1 MFSGIVEEV
10 GTILERTD
18 ADGGVRLTIGCALVL
33 DDLAPG
39 ASVAVDG
46 VCQTVVS
53 HGGGGFAVQ
62 AGGAT
67 LDKTTL
73 GALRVGDRVN
83 LERALAVGSRLH
95 GHFVQGHVNATGT
108 VRAWQPF
115 SAEPGT
121 ETDARTH
128 AAASPDHDDGGGT
141 WRFEVD
147 IPDHLR
153 RYVAQEGSLA
163 VNGVSLTVAE
173 LSGSRV
179 AFSIIP
185 YTAHHTALRDRMPGA
200 SVNLEVDM
208 IAKYLESLH
217 IHAPP
222 APGSA
227 GEPKANPSPVACGV
241 AAATAELA
249 AGGMII
255 VTDHAARE
263 NEGDLVIAAEHV
275 TPAAVNFMVTH
286 ARGMVCV
293 PLTAERAARA
303 RPAADGAGQQ
313 RPAPHRLHRVGRLP
327 ARHHHR
333 HLGRRPRRHHRRA
346 RRCRRRRRRFRPPRP
361 HVPDRRRPGRRA
373 RAARPHRGRHRV
385 DAAGGLPAGGGD
397 LRNHGRRRQHGRR
410 CRTAGAGARPRLAG
424 GQRGTGSGGSR
435 LMQLIEGTYEG
446 AGRRFALVAS
456 RTNELIT
463 SRLVEGAGD
472 CLRRHGVADDDIT
485 VVWVPGAFEIPLAAR
500 RVAEQGRFDAVVC
513 LGAVIQGA
521 TDHHEYVAGNA
532 AAGIAR
538 ESAAADVPMTFG
550 IITAASVEHAIQR
563 AGAKQGNLGWNAAL
577 AALEMSNVL
586 RRIDELAE
594 QKEEPREEA

>member
-53 HGGGGFAVQ
+53 HGDGGFAVQ

-128 AAASPDHDDGGGT
+128 AAASRDHDDGGGT
-141 WRFEVD
+141 WRFEID

-173 LSGSRV
+173 LTGSRV

-293 PLTAERAARA
+293 PLTAERAAALDLPPMAQDNSALHSTAFTVSVDYRHGTTTGISAADRTATIVALADADAGAGDFA
-303 RPAADGAGQQ
+303 RPGHMFPIVADPGGVHARPGHTEAAIELMRLAGCRPVAVICEIMAADGSMAGD
-313 RPAPHRLHRVGRLP
+313 AELLE
-327 ARHHHR
+327 
-333 HLGRRPRRHHRRA
+333 L
-346 RRCRRRRRRFRPPRP
+346 
-361 HVPDRRRPGRRA
+361 A
-373 RAARPHRGRHRV
+373 RAHGLPVVSVEQVAE
-385 DAAGGLPAGGGD
+385 AAGSC
-397 LRNHGRRRQHGRR
+397 N
-410 CRTAGAGARPRLAG
+410 
-424 GQRGTGSGGSR
+424 
-435 LMQLIEGTYEG
+435 
-446 AGRRFALVAS
+446 
-456 RTNELIT
+456 
-463 SRLVEGAGD
+463 
-472 CLRRHGVADDDIT
+472 
-485 VVWVPGAFEIPLAAR
+485 
-500 RVAEQGRFDAVVC
+500 
-513 LGAVIQGA
+513 
-521 TDHHEYVAGNA
+521 
-532 AAGIAR
+532 
-538 ESAAADVPMTFG
+538 
-550 IITAASVEHAIQR
+550 
-563 AGAKQGNLGWNAAL
+563 
-577 AALEMSNVL
+577 
-586 RRIDELAE
+586 
-594 QKEEPREEA
+594 